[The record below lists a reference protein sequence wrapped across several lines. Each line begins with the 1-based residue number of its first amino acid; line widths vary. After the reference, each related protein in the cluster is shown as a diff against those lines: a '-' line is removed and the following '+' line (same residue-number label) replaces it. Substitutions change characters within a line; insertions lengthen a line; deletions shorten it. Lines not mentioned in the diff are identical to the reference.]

1 MTSGKLIIAGG
12 ALAAHEDEVFERF
25 ILRSGGVDRRFAI
38 LPAATAE
45 PARAIARARAALA
58 RRGVASDRVVA
69 LELSEVEPG
78 WERGAWAPRNLDALR
93 AADGLWI
100 SGGDQNAIMR
110 LLLGPD
116 GAESPLLALIRER
129 LGAGMAIGGTSA
141 GAAVMSDPMI
151 GGGTSFGALS
161 LPKADGPGASEI
173 DRALWTCPGL
183 GFYPFAMVDQHF
195 DARARLGRLVRAVLD
210 EPRGRRL
217 GVGVSEDSAIDADA
231 SGGDFQV
238 LGSAGAFVVD
248 VAEALEEAPS
258 AVGGEAASG
267 DGEPSAASARA
278 AIRGVRL
285 HYLLPGD
292 RWDAA
297 ARRPRFEGKR
307 ALAELRP
314 AFALP
319 DPVAS
324 GPLSPYGDL
333 ARFVGRLLFDNDEAA
348 LRRDGAGRPYVRGY
362 LIEELDG
369 RPLAWELRFAKAPG
383 GQGAWLAPDERVAFA
398 DAIVD
403 FVPVSI
409 NL

>member
-1 MTSGKLIIAGG
+1 MQTGSLIIAGG
-12 ALAAHEDEVFERF
+12 ALAAHEDEVFARF
-25 ILRSGGVDRRFAI
+25 ILRSGGADKRFAV

-45 PARAIARARAALA
+45 PERALARARATLV
-58 RRGVASDRVVA
+58 RLGVGPERVAA
-69 LELSEVEPG
+69 LEVSEARPG
-78 WERGAWAPRNLDALR
+78 WEHGAWAPHNLDVLG

-116 GAESPLLALIRER
+116 GAESPLLARIRER
-129 LGAGMAIGGTSA
+129 LALGMAIGGTSA

-173 DRALWTCPGL
+173 ERALWTCPGL
-183 GFYPFAMVDQHF
+183 GFYPFAIVDQHF
-195 DARARLGRLVRAVLD
+195 DTRARLGRLIRAVLD
-210 EPRGRRL
+210 DPKGRKL
-217 GVGVSEDSAIDADA
+217 GIGVAEDSALDADTVK
-231 SGGDFQV
+231 GGFEV
-238 LGSAGAFVVD
+238 IGAAGAYIVD
-248 VAEALEEAPS
+248 ASEAVETTTTSGQGAAP
-258 AVGGEAASG
+258 AA
-267 DGEPSAASARA
+267 DRA

-297 ARRPRFEGKR
+297 ARRPRFDGKR

-319 DPVAS
+319 DPIAS

-348 LRRDGAGRPYVRGY
+348 LKRDEAGRPYVRGY

-369 RPLAWELRFAKAPG
+369 RPLAWELRFAKALG
-383 GQGAWLAPDERVAFA
+383 GQGAWLAQDERVAFA
-398 DAIVD
+398 DAVVD
-403 FVPVSI
+403 LIPVGI

>member
-1 MTSGKLIIAGG
+1 MPAGFLIIAGG
-12 ALAAHEDEVFERF
+12 ALAAHEDEVFARF
-25 ILRSGGVDRRFAI
+25 ILRSGGAAKRFAI

-45 PARAIARARAALA
+45 PERAVARARAALA
-58 RRGVASDRVVA
+58 RLGVETERVAA
-69 LELSEVEPG
+69 LEVSEAKPG
-78 WERGAWAPRNLDALR
+78 WERGAWAPHTLEALR
-93 AADGLWI
+93 SADGLWI
-100 SGGDQNAIMR
+100 SGGDQNAVMR

-116 GAESPLLALIRER
+116 GSESPLLSLMRER
-129 LGAGMAIGGTSA
+129 LALGTAIGGTSA

-161 LPKADGPGASEI
+161 LPKAEGPGATEI

-183 GFYPFAMVDQHF
+183 GFYPFAIVDQHF
-195 DARARLGRLVRAVLD
+195 DARARLGRLIRAVLD
-210 EPRGRRL
+210 DPRGRRL
-217 GVGVSEDSAIDADA
+217 GVGVAEDSALDADA
-231 SGGDFQV
+231 ADGGFEV
-238 LGSAGAFVVD
+238 IGAAGAYVVD
-248 VAEALEEAPS
+248 AAEAYEETRAD
-258 AVGGEAASG
+258 AR
-267 DGEPSAASARA
+267 GEPPAAAGRA

-297 ARRPRFEGKR
+297 TRRPRFEGKK
-307 ALAELRP
+307 ALAGLRP

-319 DPVAS
+319 DPIAS

-348 LRRDGAGRPYVRGY
+348 LRRDEAGRPYVKGY

-369 RPLAWELRFAKAPG
+369 RPLAWELRFAKAHG
-383 GQGAWLAPDERVAFA
+383 GQGAWLAEDERVAFA

-403 FVPVSI
+403 LLPIHI

>member
-1 MTSGKLIIAGG
+1 MQTGSLIIAGG
-12 ALAAHEDEVFERF
+12 ALAAHEDEVFARF
-25 ILRSGGVDRRFAI
+25 ILRSGGADKRFAI

-45 PARAIARARAALA
+45 PERAVARARAALS
-58 RRGVASDRVVA
+58 RLGVAPERVAA
-69 LELSEVEPG
+69 LEVSEAIPG
-78 WERGAWAPRNLDALR
+78 WKRGAWSPHNLDALG
-93 AADGLWI
+93 AANGLWI

-110 LLLGPD
+110 LLFGPD
-116 GAESPLLALIRER
+116 GAESPLLTQMRER
-129 LGAGMAIGGTSA
+129 LALGMPIGGTSA

-161 LPKADGPGASEI
+161 LPKAEGPGETEI

-183 GFYPFAMVDQHF
+183 GFYPYAVVDQHF

-210 EPRGRRL
+210 DPRGRKL
-217 GVGVSEDSAIDADA
+217 GVGVAEDSALDADA
-231 SGGDFQV
+231 SNGGFEV
-238 LGSAGAFVVD
+238 IGAAGAYVVD
-248 VAEALEEAPS
+248 ASEASETPTPGGREAP
-258 AVGGEAASG
+258 AAG
-267 DGEPSAASARA
+267 RA

-292 RWDAA
+292 RWDVAT
-297 ARRPRFEGKR
+297 RRPRFEGKE

-319 DPVAS
+319 DPIAS

-348 LRRDGAGRPYVRGY
+348 LRRDEAGRPYVRGY

-369 RPLAWELRFAKAPG
+369 RPLAWELRFAKALG
-383 GQGAWLAPDERVAFA
+383 GQGAWLAQDERVAFA

-403 FVPVSI
+403 FMPVGI

>member
-1 MTSGKLIIAGG
+1 MNTGKLIIAGG
-12 ALAAHEDEVFERF
+12 ALTAHEDAVFERF
-25 ILRSGGVDRRFAI
+25 ALRAGGASKRFAI

-45 PARAIARARAALA
+45 PDRAVARARAALG
-58 RRGVASDRVVA
+58 RLGVEPERVAA
-69 LELSEVEPG
+69 LEVSEAKPG
-78 WERGAWAPRNLDALR
+78 WERGAWEPHNLDAIR

-110 LLLGPD
+110 LLFGPD
-116 GAESPLLALIRER
+116 GGESPLLSLIRER
-129 LGAGMAIGGTSA
+129 LDAGMAIGGTSA

-173 DRALWTCPGL
+173 ERALWTCPGL
-183 GFYPFAMVDQHF
+183 GFYPFAIVDQHF
-195 DARARLGRLVRAVLD
+195 DARARLGRLIRAVLD
-210 EPRGRRL
+210 DPNGRKL
-217 GVGVSEDSAIDADA
+217 GIGVAEDSALDADA
-231 SGGDFQV
+231 LHGGFEV
-238 LGSAGAFVVD
+238 IGAAGAYVVD
-248 VAEALEEAPS
+248 ASEATETATPSGRGEAP
-258 AVGGEAASG
+258 AGAG
-267 DGEPSAASARA
+267 RA

-307 ALAELRP
+307 NLAELRP
-314 AFALP
+314 AFAFP
-319 DPVAS
+319 DPIAS

-348 LRRDGAGRPYVRGY
+348 LRRDEAGRPFIRGY
-362 LIEELDG
+362 LIEELEG
-369 RPLAWELRFAKAPG
+369 RPLAWELRFAKAEG
-383 GQGAWLAPDERVAFA
+383 GQGAWLAADERIAFA

-403 FVPVSI
+403 FIPTNI
-409 NL
+409 NI

>member
-1 MTSGKLIIAGG
+1 MPAGFLIIAGG
-12 ALAAHEDEVFERF
+12 ALAAHEDEVFARF
-25 ILRSGGVDRRFAI
+25 ILRSGGADKRFAI

-45 PARAIARARAALA
+45 PERAVARARGALA
-58 RRGVASDRVVA
+58 RLGVEPERVAA
-69 LELSEVEPG
+69 LEVSEAKPG
-78 WERGAWAPRNLDALR
+78 WERGAWAPQTLDALR
-93 AADGLWI
+93 SADGLWI

-110 LLLGPD
+110 LLFGPD
-116 GAESPLLALIRER
+116 GSESPLLSLMRGRLAL
-129 LGAGMAIGGTSA
+129 GMAIGGTSA

-161 LPKADGPGASEI
+161 LPKAQGPGETEI

-183 GFYPFAMVDQHF
+183 GFYPFAIVDQHF

-210 EPRGRRL
+210 DPRGRKL
-217 GVGVSEDSAIDADA
+217 GVGVAEDSALDADA
-231 SGGDFQV
+231 SLGGFEV
-238 LGSAGAFVVD
+238 IGAAGAYVVD
-248 VAEALEEAPS
+248 ASEATETAMPSGRGEAP
-258 AVGGEAASG
+258 AA
-267 DGEPSAASARA
+267 ARA

-319 DPVAS
+319 DPIAS

-348 LRRDGAGRPYVRGY
+348 LRRDEAGRPYVRAY

-369 RPLAWELRFAKAPG
+369 RPLAWELRFAKAQG
-383 GQGAWLAPDERVAFA
+383 GRGAWLAQDEHVAFA
-398 DAIVD
+398 DAVVD
-403 FVPVSI
+403 FIPINI

>member
-1 MTSGKLIIAGG
+1 MPARFLIIAGG
-12 ALAAHEDEVFERF
+12 ALAAHEDEVFARF
-25 ILRSGGVDRRFAI
+25 ILRSGGADKRFAI

-45 PARAIARARAALA
+45 PERAVARARAALA
-58 RRGVASDRVVA
+58 RLGVEPGRVAA
-69 LELSEVEPG
+69 LEVSEAKPG
-78 WERGAWAPRNLDALR
+78 WERGAWAPRNLDALGS
-93 AADGLWI
+93 ADGLWI

-110 LLLGPD
+110 LLFGPD
-116 GAESPLLALIRER
+116 GAASPLLSLIRER
-129 LGAGMAIGGTSA
+129 LALGMAIGGTSA

-161 LPKADGPGASEI
+161 LPKADGPGATEI
-173 DRALWTCPGL
+173 ERALWTCPGL
-183 GFYPFAMVDQHF
+183 GFYPYAVVDQHF

-210 EPRGRRL
+210 DPRGRKL
-217 GVGVSEDSAIDADA
+217 GVGVAEDSALDADA
-231 SGGDFQV
+231 LTGGFEV
-238 LGSAGAFVVD
+238 IGAAGAYVVD
-248 VAEALEEAPS
+248 ASEATETPTPSGREAPG
-258 AVGGEAASG
+258 AG
-267 DGEPSAASARA
+267 RA

-297 ARRPRFEGKR
+297 TRRPRFGGKQ

-319 DPVAS
+319 DPIAS

-348 LRRDGAGRPYVRGY
+348 LKRDEAGRPYIRGY

-383 GQGAWLAPDERVAFA
+383 GQGAWLAQDERVAFA

-403 FVPVSI
+403 FIPVGI

>member
-1 MTSGKLIIAGG
+1 MQTGSLIIAGG
-12 ALAAHEDEVFERF
+12 ALAAHEDEVFARF
-25 ILRSGGVDRRFAI
+25 ILRSGGADKRFAI

-45 PARAIARARAALA
+45 PERAVARARAALG
-58 RRGVASDRVVA
+58 RLGVAPERVAA
-69 LELSEVEPG
+69 LEVSEAMPG
-78 WERGAWAPRNLDALR
+78 WERGAWAPHNLDALG

-110 LLLGPD
+110 LLFGPD
-116 GAESPLLALIRER
+116 GAESPLLARIRER
-129 LGAGMAIGGTSA
+129 LALGMAIGGTSA

-173 DRALWTCPGL
+173 ERALWTCPGL
-183 GFYPFAMVDQHF
+183 GFYPFAIVDQHF

-210 EPRGRRL
+210 DPKGRKL
-217 GVGVSEDSAIDADA
+217 GIGVAEDSALDADA
-231 SGGDFQV
+231 LNGGFEV
-238 LGSAGAFVVD
+238 IGAAGAYVVD
-248 VAEALEEAPS
+248 ASEATETAMPSGRGEAP
-258 AVGGEAASG
+258 AGAG
-267 DGEPSAASARA
+267 RA

-319 DPVAS
+319 DPIAS

-348 LRRDGAGRPYVRGY
+348 LRRDEAGRPYVRGY

-369 RPLAWELRFAKAPG
+369 RPFAWELRFAKAPG
-383 GQGAWLAPDERVAFA
+383 GQGAYLAEDERVAFA
-398 DAIVD
+398 DAVVD
-403 FVPVSI
+403 FIPVSI